1 MSGGH
6 RQQCAGPLAKPSRT
20 VPGAHSVQLAS
31 KPPSAP
37 VLHWHLACDHILGI
51 YGHSATQKEHCCSS
65 SQPQVSTAYSLLV
78 LYNYSVFVL
87 FALVQAAPHS
97 HACPERACAQG
108 CAELVA
114 CVRIPR
120 TRCTLLVDCLDL
132 GHESRAALS
141 GQPMHGRR
149 CPLAAQPRVCRA
161 VRLHNTATSPN
172 LMLDPVYQYM
182 RPFELARTVNIRSS
196 FGDSTTARYIDLPYA
211 ASLWVLG
218 RNIASPAEPCSI
230 VWVVMQMTAV
240 FHHVGRRANDR
251 SSTGALSETL

>member
-1 MSGGH
+1 MITY
-6 RQQCAGPLAKPSRT
+6 L
-20 VPGAHSVQLAS
+20 
-31 KPPSAP
+31 
-37 VLHWHLACDHILGI
+37 
-51 YGHSATQKEHCCSS
+51 
-65 SQPQVSTAYSLLV
+65 VSTPTLRPKKNTVV
-78 LYNYSVFVL
+78 LAASFRSALRIRCWCCMHNYSVFVL

-149 CPLAAQPRVCRA
+149 CSLAAQPRVCRA

-172 LMLDPVYQYM
+172 LMLDPLYQYM
-182 RPFELARTVNIRSS
+182 RPFELARTVNICSS
-196 FGDSTTARYIDLPYA
+196 FGDSTIICALHRPAVRCLP
-211 ASLWVLG
+211 LG
-218 RNIASPAEPCSI
+218 VTSWDATS
-230 VWVVMQMTAV
+230 
-240 FHHVGRRANDR
+240 RALPSR
-251 SSTGALSETL
+251 VPSCELSCK